1 MVIRKQTFTV
11 GIIALSSMS
20 LFAPTAFG
28 QHGLGAQHAPS
39 AVQQHGPGRH
49 MGAGAQTPAYDIK
62 TETTVKGT
70 VEDVKAGSQVM
81 GPGRRMGA
89 QDRQLALK
97 TDTTT
102 LDVQLGPASF
112 LAEKKVE
119 IGKGDTIEVIGS
131 TVTVG
136 ESQVLL
142 AREIRKGDTSWTIR
156 DANGAP
162 LWTTPG
168 HGQHR

>member
-1 MVIRKQTFTV
+1 MVIRKQAFTV

-20 LFAPTAFG
+20 LFALAAFG
-28 QHGLGAQHAPS
+28 QHGPGAQHAPS
-39 AVQQHGPGRH
+39 AVQQQHGPDRH
-49 MGAGAQTPAYDIK
+49 MGTAQTPAYDIK

-70 VEDVKAGSQVM
+70 VQDVKAGSQVM
-81 GPGRRMGA
+81 GPGRRMGV
-89 QDRQLALK
+89 QDRQLVLK
-97 TDTTT
+97 TDTAT
-102 LDVQLGPASF
+102 LDVQLGPATF
-112 LAEKKVE
+112 LAEKKLE

-142 AREIRKGDTSWTIR
+142 AREIRKGDASWTIR
-156 DANGAP
+156 DANGTP
-162 LWTTPG
+162 LWTAAG